1 MATKRFTTVVG
12 LENFIQSA
20 CSKAVKTTC
29 NRLLG
34 TLQELIE
41 SEYYDQFEPDYYQRT
56 YQFWE
61 SATTEMLNKNC
72 GEIFMDKDKM
82 NYNDFWSGAKQLAF
96 AKEGYHGSTSIQ
108 TEGRFWESFIR
119 YCEENAKTILK
130 EELRKQGLSV
140 KQ

>member
-1 MATKRFTTVVG
+1 MAKKSFTTIVG
-12 LENFIQSA
+12 LEKYIESA
-20 CSKAVKTTC
+20 CTKAVKITC

-34 TLQELIE
+34 TLQELID

-82 NYNDFWSGAKQLAF
+82 NYNEFWSGAKQLTF
-96 AKEGYHGSTSIQ
+96 AQEGYHGSMDIQ

-119 YCEENAKTILK
+119 YCEKNAKNILK
-130 EELRKQGLSV
+130 EELRKQGLCV
-140 KQ
+140 K